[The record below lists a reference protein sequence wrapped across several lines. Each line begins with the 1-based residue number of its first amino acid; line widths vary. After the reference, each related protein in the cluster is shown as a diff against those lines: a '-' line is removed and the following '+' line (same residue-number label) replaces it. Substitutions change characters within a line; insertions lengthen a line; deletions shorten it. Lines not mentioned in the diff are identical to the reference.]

1 MEDKIINEE
10 YISEFYDFL
19 CDEEKSD
26 NTIEKYMR
34 DVRAFREWCERRA
47 AACCR
52 REEEQSQSRRAGACS
67 CRIMNC
73 TKETVIAYKNHL
85 IEKGYAERSINSM
98 LCSVNAFLDFSGL
111 SDCKV
116 KLLKMQ
122 RDIFCKENKELTQK
136 EYKRLCN
143 TALLSGNKR
152 LYMLLQTL
160 CGTGIRVSELK
171 FVTVEAVKNGE
182 AVVTLKGKTRTVFF
196 VKKLRKM
203 LIAYAKEN
211 GIKSGQIFVTKTGKP
226 LNRTN
231 IWKEM
236 KNLCRKAK
244 VKESKVFPHN
254 LRHLFAK
261 MFYAVKKDIAKLA
274 DVLGHSSIETTRLY
288 IITSGSEH
296 RRIMENMKLVC

>member
-1 MEDKIINEE
+1 MEERIITEKN
-10 YISEFYDFL
+10 IAEFYNFL

-26 NTIEKYMR
+26 NTKEKYIR
-34 DVRAFREWCERRA
+34 DVRAFAEYCNGNII
-47 AACCR
+47 
-52 REEEQSQSRRAGACS
+52 S
-67 CRIMNC
+67 
-73 TKETVIAYKNHL
+73 KETVIAYKNHL
-85 IEKGYAERSINSM
+85 IEKGYAKRSINSM
-98 LCSVNAFLDFSGL
+98 VCSVNAFLDFSGL

-136 EYKRLCN
+136 EYKRLCD

-182 AVVTLKGKTRTVFF
+182 TVVTLKGKTRTVFF
-196 VKKLRKM
+196 VKELRKM

-211 GIKSGQIFVTKTGKP
+211 SIKSGQIFVTKTGKP
-226 LNRTN
+226 MSRTN
-231 IWKEM
+231 IWREM

-244 VKESKVFPHN
+244 VDEGKVFPHN
-254 LRHLFAK
+254 LRHLFANV
-261 MFYAVKKDIAKLA
+261 FYALKKDIAKLA
-274 DVLGHSSIETTRLY
+274 DILGHSSIETTRLY
-288 IITSGSEH
+288 IVSSGHEH
-296 RRIMENMKLVC
+296 RREMERMKLIC

>member
-1 MEDKIINEE
+1 MEEKIITEKN
-10 YISEFYDFL
+10 IAEFYDFL
-19 CDEEKSD
+19 CDEEKSE

-34 DVRAFREWCERRA
+34 DVRAFAEYCNGNII
-47 AACCR
+47 
-52 REEEQSQSRRAGACS
+52 S
-67 CRIMNC
+67 
-73 TKETVIAYKNHL
+73 KETVIAYKNHL
-85 IEKGYAERSINSM
+85 IENGYAKRSINSM

-122 RDIFCKENKELTQK
+122 RDIFCKENTELTQK

-143 TALLSGNKR
+143 AALSGGNER

-171 FVTVEAVKNGE
+171 FVTVEAVKQGE

-196 VKKLRKM
+196 VKKLQKM

-211 GIKSGQIFVTKTGKP
+211 GIKSGQIFITKTGKP

-236 KNLCRKAK
+236 KNLCKKAK
-244 VKESKVFPHN
+244 VDESKVFPHN

-261 MFYAVKKDIAKLA
+261 VFYAVKKDIAKLA
-274 DVLGHSSIETTRLY
+274 DILGHSSIETTRLY
-288 IITSGSEH
+288 IITSGNEH
-296 RRIMENMKLVC
+296 RRIMENMKLVV

>member
-1 MEDKIINEE
+1 MEEKIITEKN
-10 YISEFYDFL
+10 ISEFYNFL

-26 NTIEKYMR
+26 NTKEKYMR
-34 DVRAFREWCERRA
+34 DVRAFAEYCNGNII
-47 AACCR
+47 
-52 REEEQSQSRRAGACS
+52 S
-67 CRIMNC
+67 
-73 TKETVIAYKNHL
+73 KETVIAYKNHL
-85 IEKGYAERSINSM
+85 IEKGYAKRSINSM
-98 LCSVNAFLDFSGL
+98 LCSVNAFLDFSGRR
-111 SDCKV
+111 DCKV

-122 RDIFCKENKELTQK
+122 RDIFCNENKELTQK

-143 TALLSGNKR
+143 TALSGGNKR

-182 AVVTLKGKTRTVFF
+182 AVVTLKGKTRIVFF
-196 VKKLRKM
+196 VKELRKM
-203 LIAYAKEN
+203 LIAFAKEN

-231 IWKEM
+231 IWREM
-236 KNLCRKAK
+236 KNLCKKAK
-244 VKESKVFPHN
+244 VDESKVFPHN

-261 MFYAVKKDIAKLA
+261 VFYAVKKDIAKLA
-274 DVLGHSSIETTRLY
+274 DILGHSSIETTRLY
-288 IITSGSEH
+288 IITSGNEH

>member
-1 MEDKIINEE
+1 MEIETFRE
-10 YISEFYDFL
+10 YLISD
-19 CDEEKSD
+19 EKSD

-34 DVRAFREWCERRA
+34 DCIKFSEFSFQFSEN
-47 AACCR
+47 
-52 REEEQSQSRRAGACS
+52 ENLK
-67 CRIMNC
+67 I
-73 TKETVIAYKNHL
+73 TKEIVIAYKNYL
-85 IEKGYAERSINSM
+85 IEKGYTKRSINSM

-122 RDIFCKENKELTQK
+122 KEVFCNENKELTEK
-136 EYKRLCN
+136 EYKQLCN
-143 TALLSGNKR
+143 AALSDGNKR

-160 CGTGIRVSELK
+160 CGTGIRVSELR
-171 FVTVEAVKNGE
+171 FVTVEAVRQGE

-196 VKKLRKM
+196 VKELRKK
-203 LIAYAKEN
+203 LLSYAKGN

-236 KNLCRKAK
+236 KNLCKKAK
-244 VKESKVFPHN
+244 VDESKVFPHN

-261 MFYAVKKDIAKLA
+261 VFYALKKDIAKLA
-274 DVLGHSSIETTRLY
+274 DILGHSSIETTRLY
-288 IITSGSEH
+288 IVSSGHEH
-296 RRIMENMKLVC
+296 RRIMENMKLVV

>member
-1 MEDKIINEE
+1 MEEKIITEKN
-10 YISEFYDFL
+10 ITEFYNFL

-26 NTIEKYMR
+26 NTKEKYIR
-34 DVRAFREWCERRA
+34 DVRAFAEYCNGNII
-47 AACCR
+47 
-52 REEEQSQSRRAGACS
+52 S
-67 CRIMNC
+67 
-73 TKETVIAYKNHL
+73 KETVIAYKNHL

-98 LCSVNAFLDFSGL
+98 LCSVNSFLDFSGL

-136 EYKRLCN
+136 EYKRLCD

-152 LYMLLQTL
+152 SYMLLQTL

-171 FVTVEAVKNGE
+171 FVTVEAVKQGE

-196 VKKLRKM
+196 VKELRKK
-203 LIAYAKEN
+203 LLAYAKEN
-211 GIKSGQIFVTKTGKP
+211 GITHGQIFVTKTGKP

-236 KNLCRKAK
+236 KNLCKKAK
-244 VKESKVFPHN
+244 VDESKVFPHN

-261 MFYAVKKDIAKLA
+261 VFYAVKKDIAKLA
-274 DVLGHSSIETTRLY
+274 DILGHSSIETTRLY
-288 IITSGSEH
+288 IITSGNEH